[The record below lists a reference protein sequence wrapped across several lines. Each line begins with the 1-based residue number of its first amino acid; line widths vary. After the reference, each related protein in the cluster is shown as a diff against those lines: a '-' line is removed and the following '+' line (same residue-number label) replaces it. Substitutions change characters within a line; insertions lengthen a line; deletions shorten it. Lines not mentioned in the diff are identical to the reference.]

1 MRPARV
7 TVPPI
12 YERRVNNST
21 GCRAGWDQRAND
33 TAPARSYGASVTG
46 REQFVL
52 RTVEERGV
60 RFIRLWFVDVLGLL
74 KSFSIPVSELESALS
89 DGVGL
94 DGSSLEGASR
104 QREHDVIA
112 YPDPR
117 TFQVLPWKPDS
128 LVARMFCDVRQ
139 PDDGPFGG
147 DSRATLR
154 RVLEQAAGLG
164 YTMQVGCEVEFFIF
178 APLGSNGDVP
188 TTLDDGAYFDLTPLD
203 VGSDF
208 RRRTIEYLE
217 QMGIPVKAS
226 HHEVAPSQHEIQLA
240 HTDAL
245 SMADAVTTFRI
256 AVKEAAHELGAYAT
270 FMPKPLAAHPGSGM
284 HMHISLF
291 EGDRNAFHTDA
302 EESLSPTGRAFLAGV
317 LAHAREMTAVTN
329 QWINSYRRLA
339 TGFEAPEFVSW
350 TRRGAAAL
358 VRVPSRRPGRAAGA
372 RFELRSPD
380 PSCNTYMVL
389 ALVLAAGLRGIERGY
404 ELQAESIDDAPNG
417 APRLPLDLREATDLF
432 DDSELA
438 RETLGD
444 RLCDVFVANKRR
456 ELDDERRTVTEFD
469 RSRYLRLL

>member
-1 MRPARV
+1 M
-7 TVPPI
+7 
-12 YERRVNNST
+12 
-21 GCRAGWDQRAND
+21 
-33 TAPARSYGASVTG
+33 
-46 REQFVL
+46 
-52 RTVEERGV
+52 

-74 KSFSIPVSELESALS
+74 KSFSIPVSELESALEE
-89 DGVGL
+89 GVGL

-104 QREHDVIA
+104 LREQDVIA

-139 PDDGPFGG
+139 PDDGPSGG

-154 RVLEQAAGLG
+154 RVLEQAAALG

-178 APLGSNGDVP
+178 APLGTNGAAP

-208 RRRTIEYLE
+208 RRRTIDYIE

-240 HTDAL
+240 HTDGL
-245 SMADAVTTFRI
+245 SMADAISTFRI

-270 FMPKPLAAHPGSGM
+270 FMPKPLADHPGSGM
-284 HMHISLF
+284 HLHISLF
-291 EGDRNAFHTDA
+291 AGERNAFRDADA
-302 EESLSPTGRAFLAGV
+302 EQPLSPTGRAFLAGV
-317 LAHAREMTAVTN
+317 LAHAGELTAVTN
-329 QWINSYRRLA
+329 QWINSYRRLS

-358 VRVPSRRPGRAAGA
+358 VRVPSRRPNRAEST

-380 PSCNTYMVL
+380 PACNPYMVL

-404 ELQAESIDDAPNG
+404 ELQAESIDDEPDG

-432 DDSELA
+432 DASELA

-469 RSRYLRLL
+469 CSRYLRLL

>member
-1 MRPARV
+1 VTAR
-7 TVPPI
+7 
-12 YERRVNNST
+12 E
-21 GCRAGWDQRAND
+21 D
-33 TAPARSYGASVTG
+33 
-46 REQFVL
+46 FVL

-60 RFIRLWFVDVLGLL
+60 KFIRLWFVDVLGLL
-74 KSFSIPVSELESALS
+74 KSISIPVSELESALEE
-89 DGVGL
+89 GVGM
-94 DGSSLEGASR
+94 DGSSMEGASR
-104 QREHDVIA
+104 LREHDVIA

-117 TFQVLPWKPDS
+117 TFQLLPWRPDS
-128 LVARMFCDVRQ
+128 IVARMFCDVRQ

-147 DSRATLR
+147 DARAMLR
-154 RVLEQAAGLG
+154 QGLEQAAALG

-178 APLGSNGDVP
+178 GPLGANGAAPV
-188 TTLDDGAYFDLTPLD
+188 TLDDGAYFDLTPLD

-208 RRRTIEYLE
+208 RRRTIDYLE

-245 SMADAVTTFRI
+245 SMADAVTTFRL

-270 FMPKPLAAHPGSGM
+270 FMPKPLAEHPGSGM
-284 HMHISLF
+284 HLHISLF
-291 EGDRNAFHTDA
+291 RGDRNAFHDPDPDTP
-302 EESLSPTGRAFLAGV
+302 LSPTGRAFLAGV
-317 LAHAREMTAVTN
+317 LAHACELTAVTN

-339 TGFEAPEFVSW
+339 TGFEAPDYVSW

-358 VRVPSRRPGRAAGA
+358 VRVPSRRPGRAEGT

-380 PSCNTYMVL
+380 PACNPYMVL

-404 ELQAESIDDAPNG
+404 ELQAESIDDDPGG
-417 APRLPLDLREATDLF
+417 AARLPLDLREATDLF
-432 DDSELA
+432 DASELA

-444 RLCDVFVANKRR
+444 RLVDVFVANKRR

-469 RSRYLRLL
+469 RARYLRLL

>member
-1 MRPARV
+1 MTGRPPV
-7 TVPPI
+7 HTV
-12 YERRVNNST
+12 
-21 GCRAGWDQRAND
+21 Q
-33 TAPARSYGASVTG
+33 SVTG
-46 REQFVL
+46 HREFVL

-60 RFIRLWFVDVLGLL
+60 RFVRLWFIDVLGLL
-74 KSFSIPVSELESALS
+74 KSFSIPVSELESALEH
-89 DGVGL
+89 GVGL

-104 QREHDVIA
+104 LREYDCIA
-112 YPDPR
+112 HPDPR

-128 LVARMFCDVRQ
+128 IVARMFCDVRQ
-139 PDDGPFGG
+139 PSGEPFGG
-147 DSRATLR
+147 DSRAVLR
-154 RVLEQAAGLG
+154 RLLEQAAGLG

-178 APLGSNGDVP
+178 AALGANGAVP

-208 RRRTIEYLE
+208 RRRTIDYLE

-245 SMADAVTTFRI
+245 SMADALTTFRL
-256 AVKEAAHELGAYAT
+256 AVKEVAHELGAYAT

-284 HMHISLF
+284 HLHISLF
-291 EGDRNAFHTDA
+291 KGERNAFHDA
-302 EESLSPTGRAFLAGV
+302 DPANPLSPTGRAFLAGV
-317 LAHAREMTAVTN
+317 LAHAGELTAITN

-350 TRRGAAAL
+350 TRRGASAL
-358 VRVPSRRPGRAAGA
+358 VRVPSRRPGRAEGA

-380 PSCNTYMVL
+380 PACNPYRVL
-389 ALVLAAGLRGIERGY
+389 ALVLAAGLRGVERGY
-404 ELQAESIDDAPNG
+404 ELQEESIDDDAAG

-432 DDSELA
+432 DNSDLA

-456 ELDDERRTVTEFD
+456 ELADERRTVTDFD

>member
-1 MRPARV
+1 MTDP
-7 TVPPI
+7 
-12 YERRVNNST
+12 RRGHTFIAVS
-21 GCRAGWDQRAND
+21 GH
-33 TAPARSYGASVTG
+33 
-46 REQFVL
+46 REFVL

-60 RFIRLWFVDVLGLL
+60 KFIRLWFIDVLGLL
-74 KSFSIPVSELESALS
+74 KSLSIPVSELESAL
-89 DGVGL
+89 DEGVGL

-104 QREHDVIA
+104 LREHDVIA
-112 YPDPR
+112 HPDPR
-117 TFQVLPWKPDS
+117 TFQVLPWRPDS

-139 PDDGPFGG
+139 PDGEPFGG
-147 DSRATLR
+147 DSRAALG
-154 RVLEQAAGLG
+154 RVLDQAGALG
-164 YTMQVGCEVEFFIF
+164 YTMHVGCEVEFFIF
-178 APLGSNGDVP
+178 GPLGSNGAVP
-188 TTLDDGAYFDLTPLD
+188 STLDDGAYFDLTPLD

-208 RRRTIEYLE
+208 RRRTIDYLE

-240 HTDAL
+240 HDDAL

-270 FMPKPLAAHPGSGM
+270 FMPKPLEDHPGSGM

-291 EGDRNAFHTDA
+291 EGDRNAFHDA
-302 EESLSPTGRAFLAGV
+302 EPDQPLSPTGRAFLAGV
-317 LAHAREMTAVTN
+317 LAHAPELTAATN

-339 TGFEAPEFVSW
+339 TGFEAPETVSW

-380 PSCNTYMVL
+380 PACNPYLVL
-389 ALVLAAGLRGIERGY
+389 SLILAAGLRGIERGY
-404 ELQAESIDDAPNG
+404 ELQAESVEDAGGG
-417 APRLPLDLREATDLF
+417 ARLPLDLREATDLF
-432 DDSELA
+432 DASELV

-444 RLCDVFVANKRR
+444 RLVDAYVANKRR
-456 ELDDERRTVTEFD
+456 ETDAERRTVTEFD